1 MRILTTGLLVLV
13 LALAGCATESQ
24 NLGVTEARPVQSQ
37 LQFVDFPGFDRDLS
51 SSLAAPLPMVAV
63 SFYDRV
69 TASAMPLRLQQW
81 MASVEAGGGSVK
93 VVPPKSTVSARSPML
108 VIGAISALYSASKM
122 AKEMSSDAQFLAARA
137 YDAEIILKADDKGDA
152 VVDRVVFKQ
161 RQK

>member
-81 MASVEAGGGSVK
+81 MASVEAGGGSVN

-161 RQK
+161 RKK

>member
-1 MRILTTGLLVLV
+1 
-13 LALAGCATESQ
+13 
-24 NLGVTEARPVQSQ
+24 
-37 LQFVDFPGFDRDLS
+37 
-51 SSLAAPLPMVAV
+51 
-63 SFYDRV
+63 
-69 TASAMPLRLQQW
+69 

-161 RQK
+161 RKK